1 MRPDLVFG
9 SHDNNQCKAEIQTGL
24 GSAKKYVAGQIS
36 NFRVKRDN
44 TIVIFQVF
52 NQIIFLWKTIL
63 ILPNSGRVN

>member
-1 MRPDLVFG
+1 MFG

-52 NQIIFLWKTIL
+52 CGKLY
-63 ILPNSGRVN
+63 